1 MTRLISALSSHV
13 GRSELLDVC
22 DGLLAQGIPV
32 AGLLHDFDIF
42 LKSTTTLDAEYED
55 EVMDVIHILEGFH
68 APQLQ
73 VSAQGIY
80 LTS

>member
-1 MTRLISALSSHV
+1 MTQLINALSSHA

-22 DGLLAQGIPV
+22 DGLLAQGTPI
-32 AGLLHDFDIF
+32 AGLLHEFDIF
-42 LKSTTTLDAEYED
+42 LNGAKTLDADYED